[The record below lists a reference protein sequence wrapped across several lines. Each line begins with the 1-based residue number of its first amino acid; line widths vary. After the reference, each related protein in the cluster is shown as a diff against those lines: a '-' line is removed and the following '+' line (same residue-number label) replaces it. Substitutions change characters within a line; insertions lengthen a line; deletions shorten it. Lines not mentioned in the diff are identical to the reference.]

1 LKLHKIALFIVLFGS
16 INLHAIPFLQRGK
29 SILGLAAAHLLRKN
43 QSLNN
48 QRLLSQRSFKSDS
61 FEAMLH
67 DFPHAAEKVQDI
79 FAARNKNTTE
89 FEFVIKGNNTWGYAP
104 AAGSF
109 YYPQTCIQ
117 EVNDTLQIKTE
128 GLHQED
134 RSPDDYSKDG
144 IKTKQEQVL
153 LFYGMVGYHL
163 QRSVDWN
170 KWLELLIINDDNI
183 RFNKNI
189 DLCCKAYT
197 DMYGAKNPEI
207 PQILE
212 VMVKYYIHQHELHE
226 NKGLYVPKELKQLT
240 SLGRAQFISNLIK
253 LKNQN

>member
-1 LKLHKIALFIVLFGS
+1 LKFHKIALFIVLSGS
-16 INLHAIPFLQRGK
+16 ISLHAIPFLQRGK
-29 SILGLAAAHLLRKN
+29 KILGLAAAHLSRKN

-61 FEAMLH
+61 FEAMKH
-67 DFPHAAEKVQDI
+67 DFPYAAQKVQDI
-79 FAARNKNTTE
+79 FDTRNKNTTG

-104 AAGSF
+104 AVQAF
-109 YYPQTCIQ
+109 YYPQICIQ
-117 EVNDTLQIKTE
+117 EVDDTLQIKTE

-134 RSPDDYSKDG
+134 RSHYDYSKDG

-170 KWLELLIINDDNI
+170 KWLELLAINDDNI

-189 DLCCKAYT
+189 DLSCKAYT

-212 VMVKYYIHQHELHE
+212 VMVKYYMHQHELHK
-226 NKGLYVPKELKQLT
+226 NKGLYVPKELRPLT
-240 SLGRAQFISNLIK
+240 NLGRANFLFNLIK
-253 LKNQN
+253 QKTK